1 VRQLKPT
8 ICLIILAAF
17 TLRLLPVRWHSFHPD
32 EALYSWWALQIA
44 SGDDPFLLSAW
55 VDKPPVFL
63 YILAL
68 AFKLF
73 GISEFSARFPGIF
86 AGTLSVVLV
95 WAWLRSAYGEKIAL
109 VGVSLLSFLPL
120 PVLFSPTAL
129 TDPWLCLF
137 IVASL
142 WMAYSEGRPSLKAF
156 LAGFSAGLAVGTKQ
170 QGLLF
175 APFSLL
181 LTSQRKKVGLP
192 RFFWLLGFLVPFAVV
207 EWWDVLRWAGR
218 PSFWERSLVT
228 YGGLG
233 LVHWPELGPRLLK
246 WLELLSWTAG
256 GPIPASILTVFFLL
270 ALRRKSY
277 PAPPDQAPLWFLAFW
292 FTVHWLLNIQP
303 WDRYILMVV
312 PFLVAIWAYGL
323 AGVGSQKW
331 KLVATVA
338 ILASGLLALR
348 PDGLPAGSN
357 YGLYDGVEELM
368 HYLQVEAKPGAIIYH
383 SHLGWHLNFYLYS
396 LPVEARWYPSPAELL
411 KDLRLR
417 SAGDKLI
424 AFAPFEDD
432 EPVLQALRLN
442 GYCAEKLAEFPHPP
456 RGTFRVY
463 GIENCSLISPC
474 VGLKRAGGVSQSCKS
489 P

>member
-1 VRQLKPT
+1 MRQLNPT
-8 ICLIILAAF
+8 LCLITLAAF
-17 TLRLLPVRWHSFHPD
+17 ALRLLPVRWHSFHPD

-63 YILAL
+63 YLLAA

-73 GISEFSARFPGIF
+73 GISEFSARFTGIF
-86 AGTLSVVLV
+86 AGTLTVALT
-95 WAWLRSAYGEKIAL
+95 WAWLRSAYNERVAL
-109 VGVSLLSFLPL
+109 IGASLLSFLPL
-120 PVLFSPTAL
+120 PILFSPTAL

-142 WMAYSEGRPSLKAF
+142 WMACSENRPSLKAS
-156 LAGFSAGLAVGTKQ
+156 LAGLSAGLAVGTKQ

-181 LTSQRKKVGLP
+181 ITSRRKKVGLP
-192 RFFWLLGFLVPFAVV
+192 RFFWLLGFLIPFVVV
-207 EWWDVLRWAGR
+207 EWWDMLRWESR

-233 LVHWPELGPRLLK
+233 FVPWLELGPRLIK

-256 GPIPASILTVFFLL
+256 GPISASILTVCFFLAIRSNSFNTHIDRALVGFL
-270 ALRRKSY
+270 AL
-277 PAPPDQAPLWFLAFW
+277 WLA
-292 FTVHWLLNIQP
+292 VHWFLNIQP

-323 AGVGSQKW
+323 AGIGSQRW
-331 KLVATVA
+331 KLAA
-338 ILASGLLALR
+338 IVVILTSSLLALR
-348 PDGLPAGSN
+348 PYGLPAGSN

-368 HYLQVEAKPGAIIYH
+368 RYLRGKAEPGTIIYH
-383 SHLGWHLNFYLYS
+383 SQLGWHLNFYLYS

-411 KDLRLR
+411 KDLNNNR
-417 SAGDKLI
+417 SLGEKLL
-424 AFAPFEDD
+424 AFTPFENH
-432 EPVLQALRLN
+432 EPVLQALRLS
-442 GYCAEKLAEFPHPP
+442 GYRAEELAEFFHPP
-456 RGTFRVY
+456 RGSFRVY
-463 GIENCSLISPC
+463 KVTSYGSWSPKF
-474 VGLKRAGGVSQSCKS
+474 GD
-489 P
+489 